1 MAKIT
6 VAGFI
11 KTFLSAVD
19 AAAARVAIGLGNVNN
34 TSDANKPVSTAQQ
47 AALDL
52 KANLAS
58 PALTGTPTAPT
69 PGGADDSTKLAT
81 TAFVKAVIAGKLN
94 ADPAALALLLEDEP
108 ELLREALGVA
118 EDPSDEG
125 AGGLLVGANGVT
137 FTGTDGV
144 GRTSAG
150 DQFFT
155 FWWDS
160 DTQPERPFWLLDNST
175 LNTAFYPSFS
185 FSGTANRIFTY
196 QDKSGTVAH
205 LSDCEIT
212 GEALISAPDV
222 VVIDSTHMGMRV
234 RNVSGATRSLV
245 LGSATGDMVGKSF
258 VLDARLHGFSI
269 SANPPVGP
277 NGTVPSIPAGGMYLI
292 RDVAGV
298 WWISGLTTSQVM
310 LLTGDQTVA
319 GAKTFT
325 SPIVATG
332 TPTLG
337 THVLN
342 RDQAD
347 LRGGR
352 NVSSRLA
359 SDEPGAANSVVLQTS
374 ATLSVTLEPGTWDF
388 EALIIVDCN
397 STVAGSRQK
406 LSFTGTATSIAGVVY
421 AVDNGAAVSSGY
433 PATRT
438 PGVAVEVERVAT
450 GSSSATLRIGRVVVT
465 AQGALVAQF
474 AQRTATAGTS
484 PTLVAGS
491 YIRASRVF

>member
-1 MAKIT
+1 
-6 VAGFI
+6 
-11 KTFLSAVD
+11 
-19 AAAARVAIGLGNVNN
+19 
-34 TSDANKPVSTAQQ
+34 
-47 AALDL
+47 
-52 KANLAS
+52 
-58 PALTGTPTAPT
+58 
-69 PGGADDSTKLAT
+69 
-81 TAFVKAVIAGKLN
+81 
-94 ADPAALALLLEDEP
+94 
-108 ELLREALGVA
+108 
-118 EDPSDEG
+118 
-125 AGGLLVGANGVT
+125 
-137 FTGTDGV
+137 
-144 GRTSAG
+144 
-150 DQFFT
+150 
-155 FWWDS
+155 
-160 DTQPERPFWLLDNST
+160 
-175 LNTAFYPSFS
+175 
-185 FSGTANRIFTY
+185 
-196 QDKSGTVAH
+196 
-205 LSDCEIT
+205 
-212 GEALISAPDV
+212 
-222 VVIDSTHMGMRV
+222 MGMRV

-245 LGSATGDMVGKSF
+245 LGSASGDMVGKSF
-258 VLDARLHGFSI
+258 VLDARLNGFTI

-277 NGTVPSIPAGGMYLI
+277 NGTVSSIPAGGMYLI